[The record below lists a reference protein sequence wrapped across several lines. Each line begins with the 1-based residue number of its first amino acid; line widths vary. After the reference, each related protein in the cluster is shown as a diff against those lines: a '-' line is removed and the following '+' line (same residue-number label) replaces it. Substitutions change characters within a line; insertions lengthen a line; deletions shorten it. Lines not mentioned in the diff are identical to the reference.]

1 MTIGSYG
8 IPCSGCGVNLTQEN
22 IGGYRCYCQTC
33 VDVIPPFP
41 EAPAGTGFI
50 LTGTYP
56 HFQWHEAIDK
66 PAAPS
71 KGFKDED
78 IPQ

>member
-1 MTIGSYG
+1 MTIGSFD
-8 IPCSGCGVNLTQEN
+8 IPCSGCGVNLTQDN
-22 IGGYRCYCQTC
+22 VGGYRCYCQTC
-33 VDVIPPFP
+33 VEVIPEMPK
-41 EAPAGTGFI
+41 APAGTGFI

-56 HFQWHEAIDK
+56 HFTWHVAIDK

-71 KGFKDED
+71 QGFKDED